1 MKRWQSTIFDF
12 GRILL
17 FAGCTLT
24 TLFGQAMAQELSR
37 NHFRFATPNI
47 NQETLTSELNRQAA
61 LTLTKVPRGMFL
73 DGDDQEERL
82 IEWAPIIPATLRYA
96 TKPGSRELDR
106 YPNTLTAR
114 GTGKLRLNAAVEG
127 MRTGVY
133 YCILVAD
140 DDPTMTSVE
149 FKVIVQANAVPLP
162 NNPTEGATVSE
173 STPLFSWDPVAG
185 VPYYFLFL
193 SEGPLRIE
201 LNDDGEITGLTG
213 LNLTWQVVTPSTFM
227 RYGDA
232 DPSGNFVNAHVPPLL
247 PGIEYNWLVLNAYSA
262 GPDFISGKVAPVRPS
277 SFSANRAVSLQ
288 EPTLIRPEPN
298 QSVADDEIVFEWTPV
313 AGASR
318 YRLFIYEEADFQ
330 GNVIDYTTWS
340 QITTSP
346 EIRLQAS
353 NFLVRADYHWRVVAE
368 SPDGSSHSER
378 RPFQYQGPAGWA
390 KFIIDSEE
398 GPQSRVI
405 VEIKNEIDGS
415 ILLPAVTDTFGVAKQ
430 AFPVGD
436 YSFTARRPGFLASD
450 LKAFTVP
457 DNDTLFL
464 NTTIERSSTTITGQ
478 VIDAAGSP
486 IFDATLELFSGVHH
500 EVEKSDAAGHFWF
513 AVPAGNW
520 SLRAYKLGFD
530 RFGSVGIS
538 LAKDEGKDIGQIEL
552 TPATNT
558 VTGVITFADD
568 QRPFPGA
575 LVRAQ
580 SDDLSFQVTSNS
592 QGGFRLELGPGTW
605 NVTLDSQGFYTSP
618 TEYNFDLD
626 ENQQIS
632 TPFELFSGGLVTGK
646 VTFRGLGLKEG
657 VIEVFTRESGALV
670 QRGASNIQGN
680 YAIGVQEGDYTLVAS
695 RPGFIKVSRDI
706 TISTGT
712 TLVEDFELTEAGF
725 VKGTVTNLESFEPV
739 QGARILVIA
748 DSSIQAFSDVN
759 GKYVLSLPPETPVAI
774 DAILNGFGSNGPFT
788 IRAASGDTVVQ
799 DIFLKALSG
808 TIQGTVTDGFVPV
821 NGAVVTVQKL
831 NEEVVTGP
839 DGGFQFEIPPGQY
852 TVSASKA
859 CHFSRSEIVEL
870 AGGDDQRLDIV
881 LPALR
886 SVVAGRVTDPSDIP
900 IEGAEVV
907 AISDTVFSS
916 FSDSGGQ
923 YNICL
928 SSGIFRI
935 KANKPGFVSGE
946 VTVVVSDGDSLGG
959 IDFQLGENFAS
970 VSGSVIDDSKAP
982 VATAI
987 VTLTNP
993 NQKLITTTDGEGNFA
1008 IDRIVPGE
1016 STIVPSKE
1024 GFYGDPIRLILQGNQ
1039 HVNIGLSLFPSD
1051 GYISGSVLDSADSTG
1066 IEGVLVSAQFSGDSE
1081 RFFSDTTDTS
1091 GHYIIT
1097 DLPVVPNTS
1106 YQVIAFKDGFA
1117 SPPPVDGILAGA
1129 TDVNFFLINRIGM
1142 ISGRVV
1148 NLENDEPLQDA
1159 RVEATNLSGGRGID
1173 FTDGSGVF
1181 KVSGLIPNDRYT
1193 VTASKS
1199 GFFQASLSSIAS
1211 GDTAVLLRLARKF
1224 GFVKGQVVDHQTGI
1238 GIEGIPML
1246 AKPRNAFGQ
1255 GRESQTQT
1263 GTNGEF
1269 MLTLIADDY
1278 IVQPIITHARTEPHA
1293 QDVTVAEVDTAVIED
1308 FVLEAQTVQSIIVFR
1323 SDQSSDPAVS
1333 NTAEPCYS
1341 ASARDRNDNVVTIG
1355 KPIWNLDVSQEAA
1368 TIDSSGCVTFN
1379 PAFFGDNLSITA
1391 TDPVSG
1397 AKGHLRTNVFAEIG
1411 PDTDTILFDDRG
1423 LTLRIPAGSV
1433 TASKRIQVEKQPIA
1447 VAKRGRAEFVTLDSS
1462 FVIKPAGLEF
1472 DQPVQLSLP
1481 PPQNSQG
1488 QRVFLAKWDND
1499 LSRWH
1504 ELANPVVNQNNR
1516 FGGDIDG
1523 SGEYVALAEAK
1534 SLGLENLTLLPN
1546 PFSPFSE
1553 MSGGNGLKIEFDLS
1567 SDAAPNPLLT
1577 IKVYN
1582 LEGNLVRLLNDQ
1594 TPVGRGRST
1603 VFWDGHADNGTMAR
1617 NGRYLVRLVIED
1629 PVKREEVLKSV
1640 VLIK

>member
-1 MKRWQSTIFDF
+1 
-12 GRILL
+12 
-17 FAGCTLT
+17 
-24 TLFGQAMAQELSR
+24 MAQEPSPK
-37 NHFRFATPNI
+37 HFKFGAPNLNREI
-47 NQETLTSELNRQAA
+47 LTSQLNLQAA
-61 LTLTKVPRGMFL
+61 LTLTKAPRGMFI
-73 DGDDQEERL
+73 DGDDQEERS
-82 IEWAPIIPATLRYA
+82 IEWSPEIPATLRYA
-96 TKPGSRELDR
+96 TKPGSRQLDR
-106 YPNTLTAR
+106 YPNITTSE
-114 GTGKLRLNAAVEG
+114 GTGELRLNPTAQG

-162 NNPTEGATVSE
+162 NSPSEGATVSE

-201 LNDDGEITGLTG
+201 LNEDGEITGLTG

-227 RYGDA
+227 RFGDA
-232 DPSGNFVNAHVPPLL
+232 DPSGNFANAHVLPLL

-277 SFSANRAVSLQ
+277 SFSASRATSLQ
-288 EPTLIRPEPN
+288 EPALIQPEPS
-298 QSVADDEIVFEWTPV
+298 QPVSDDEIVFEWTAV
-313 AGASR
+313 TGASR
-318 YRLFIYEEADFQ
+318 YRLFVYENADFQ
-330 GNVIDYTTWS
+330 GNTVDYTLWS
-340 QITTSP
+340 RVTTNT

-390 KFIIDSEE
+390 KFTIDSEE

-405 VEIKNEIDGS
+405 VEIKNEIDGAV
-415 ILLPAVTDTFGVAKQ
+415 LLPAVTDTFGVAKQ
-430 AFPVGD
+430 AFPAGE
-436 YSFTARRPGFLASD
+436 YSFTAARPGFLASD
-450 LKAFTVP
+450 RETFTVP
-457 DNDTLFL
+457 DNDTLFI

-478 VIDAAGSP
+478 VVDETGSP
-486 IFDATLELFSGVHH
+486 IFDATLELQAGARH
-500 EVEKSDAAGHFWF
+500 EVVKSDVDGHFWF
-513 AVPAGNW
+513 AVPPGNW
-520 SLRAYKLGFD
+520 SLRAYKLGFS
-530 RFGSVGIS
+530 RSGFMTIS
-538 LAKDEGKDIGQIEL
+538 LAEDEGKDIGQIEL
-552 TPATNT
+552 QSASNI

-580 SDDLSFQVTSNS
+580 NDDLSFQITSNS
-592 QGGFRLELGPGTW
+592 QGGFRFELGPGAW
-605 NVTLDSQGFYTSP
+605 KVTLDSQGFYTSP
-618 TEYNFDLD
+618 TEYNFDLN

-632 TPFELFSGGLVTGK
+632 APFELFSGGLVIGK
-646 VTFRGLGLKEG
+646 VTFLGLGLSEG
-657 VIEVFTRESGALV
+657 VIEIFNQETGALV
-670 QRGASNIQGN
+670 QRGTSNVQGN
-680 YAIGVQEGDYTLVAS
+680 YAVGVKEGDYTLVAS
-695 RPGFIKVSRDI
+695 RPGFITVSRDI
-706 TISTGT
+706 TISTGA

-725 VKGTVTNLESFEPV
+725 VKGTVTNLDNFEPV
-739 QGARILVIA
+739 QGARVLVTA
-748 DSSIQAFSDVN
+748 DSSIQTFSDVS
-759 GKYVLSLPPETPVAI
+759 GKYVLSLPPGTPVTI
-774 DAILNGFGSNGPFT
+774 DAFLSGFGSNGPFT
-788 IRAASGDTVVQ
+788 ITAASGDTAVQ

-821 NGAVVTVQKL
+821 SGAMVTVEEL
-831 NEEVVTGP
+831 NEQAVTGP

-852 TVSASKA
+852 TISISKE
-859 CHFSRSEIVEL
+859 CHFSSSETVDL
-870 AGGDDQRLDIV
+870 AGGDALQLDIV

-886 SVVAGRVTDPSDIP
+886 SVVTGRVTDPLDVP

-907 AISDTVFSS
+907 AISDTVFSG
-916 FSDSGGQ
+916 FTNAGGR
-923 YNICL
+923 YDLCL
-928 SSGIFRI
+928 GSGIFRI
-935 KANKPGFVSGE
+935 MASKPGFVSAE
-946 VTVVVSDGDSLGG
+946 VTLVVSDGDSLGG
-959 IDFQLGENFAS
+959 IDFQLEENFAS
-970 VSGSVIDDSKAP
+970 LSGSVLDHSNAP
-982 VATAI
+982 VAMAA

-993 NQKLITTTDGEGNFA
+993 NQTLVETTDAEGNFT

-1016 STIVPSKE
+1016 STVVPSKQ
-1024 GFYGDPIRLILQGNQ
+1024 GFYGAPITLILQGNQ

-1051 GYISGSVLDSADSTG
+1051 GHISGAIFDSEDSTG
-1066 IEGVLVSAQFSGDSE
+1066 IAGVLVSAQFSGDPE
-1081 RFFSDTTDTS
+1081 LFFSDTTDTS
-1091 GHYIIT
+1091 GRYTIR
-1097 DLPVVPNTS
+1097 DLPVVPNTN
-1106 YQVIAFKDGFA
+1106 YRMIVFKDGFA
-1117 SPPPVDGILAGA
+1117 SPLPVDGILAGA

-1173 FTDGSGVF
+1173 FTDSSGSF
-1181 KVSGLIPNDRYT
+1181 NVSGLIPNDAYT
-1193 VTASKS
+1193 VTASRA
-1199 GFFQASLSSIAS
+1199 GFFQASLGSIAP
-1211 GDTAVLLRLARKF
+1211 GDTTVLLRLARKF
-1224 GFVKGQVVDHQTGI
+1224 GFVAGRVVDLQTGL
-1238 GIEGIPML
+1238 GVAGIPML

-1255 GRESQTQT
+1255 GRESLTQT

-1278 IVQPIITHARTEPHA
+1278 IVQPVITHARSDPNA
-1293 QDVTVAEVDTAVIED
+1293 RDVTVAEIDTAVVED

-1333 NTAEPCYS
+1333 NTEAPCYS
-1341 ASARDRNDNVVTIG
+1341 ASARDRNDDVVTIG
-1355 KPIWNLDVSQEAA
+1355 RPIWNLDVSPDAA
-1368 TIDSSGCVTFN
+1368 IIDSAGCVIFS
-1379 PAFFGDNLSITA
+1379 ADFFGDNLTITGI
-1391 TDPVSG
+1391 DPVSG
-1397 AKGHLRTNVFAEIG
+1397 AQGHLSTNVFAEIG

-1423 LTLRIPAGSV
+1423 LELRISPGSV
-1433 TASKRIQVEKQPIA
+1433 ASTKRIQVEKQPIA

-1472 DQPVQLSLP
+1472 EQPVQLSLP
-1481 PPQNSQG
+1481 PPSNSQG
-1488 QRVFLAKWDND
+1488 QPVVLAKWDNEV
-1499 LSRWH
+1499 SRWDS
-1504 ELANPVVNQNNR
+1504 LANSVASQGNR
-1516 FGGDIDG
+1516 YGGDIEG

-1534 SLGLENLTLLPN
+1534 ALGLENLTLLPN
-1546 PFSPFSE
+1546 PFSPLSE
-1553 MSGGNGLKIEFDLS
+1553 ASGGNGLKIEFDLS

-1603 VFWDGHADNGTMAR
+1603 VFWNGQADNGTLAR

-1629 PVKREEVLKSV
+1629 PVKREEVLKSI